1 MGTEEIVA
9 AVQQRLKG
17 LTVSI
22 DKFSEL
28 STDSVT
34 EWLEDF
40 ELLAEDNG
48 RTTEADK
55 ARFLA
60 FHLVGEAKTLYHDLA
75 QKTRQ
80 NSPW

>member
-1 MGTEEIVA
+1 MGTEEIVT

-28 STDSVT
+28 LTDSVT

-48 RTTEADK
+48 RTTEAD
-55 ARFLA
+55 
-60 FHLVGEAKTLYHDLA
+60 
-75 QKTRQ
+75 
-80 NSPW
+80 